1 MLTPTNGNCRG
12 RIFDGYS
19 IEAVVCFTF
28 INVCYTV
35 QLTFQ
40 LTDTSGWVYFCYRRN
55 PRLLMIEQNM
65 VEWLV
70 ARLRGECERLYS
82 LEYSTA
88 LLLNLCLHVEA
99 RERCPESV
107 LKLLTDLL
115 DTGQIQVTVFI

>member
-1 MLTPTNGNCRG
+1 M
-12 RIFDGYS
+12 
-19 IEAVVCFTF
+19 
-28 INVCYTV
+28 
-35 QLTFQ
+35 
-40 LTDTSGWVYFCYRRN
+40 
-55 PRLLMIEQNM
+55 LMIEQNM

-115 DTGQIQVTVFI
+115 DTGQIQVTLYLLCFQCKFKDFLFLSSSFKYSIIKSSTKYFH

>member
-1 MLTPTNGNCRG
+1 MYTINTTDIPTITDPKGW
-12 RIFDGYS
+12 
-19 IEAVVCFTF
+19 
-28 INVCYTV
+28 VCY
-35 QLTFQ
+35 LF
-40 LTDTSGWVYFCYRRN
+40 YRRN

-70 ARLRGECERLYS
+70 FRLRGECERLYS

-115 DTGQIQVTVFI
+115 DTGQIQVTAFI